1 MITTSNINKEKLLE
15 ANRCQYK
22 LTDANVSPLRLSAA
36 RLYLGRGAARPHCGR
51 RAAAGLLL
59 GAAEHPNIVTWNILL
74 HSGRPQHG
82 PYHLALRAAAGGLV
96 AQLLLAGPTV
106 HVAGV
111 ALRAAV
117 LVVVAA
123 YGLEGE
129 MRSVSRHVLDHTLV
143 GVHWRPG
150 QAFG

>member
-1 MITTSNINKEKLLE
+1 M
-15 ANRCQYK
+15 
-22 LTDANVSPLRLSAA
+22 
-36 RLYLGRGAARPHCGR
+36 
-51 RAAAGLLL
+51 
-59 GAAEHPNIVTWNILL
+59 
-74 HSGRPQHG
+74 
-82 PYHLALRAAAGGLV
+82 V

-143 GVHWRPG
+143 GVH
-150 QAFG
+150 